1 MLQLDV
7 DDSGEHT
14 QFPRRWRLDG
24 DTADTHP
31 ADADD
36 GDDTAATATLE
47 AGSTATT
54 DTVSAPAS
62 RRGCCELDLR

>member
-14 QFPRRWRLDG
+14 QFLRRWRLDG
-24 DTADTHP
+24 DTADTHT

-36 GDDTAATATLE
+36 SDDTAAIVAII
-47 AGSTATT
+47 GRHS
-54 DTVSAPAS
+54 
-62 RRGCCELDLR
+62 